1 MREMRKRKQ
10 KTISIRPAATLRAAA
25 LAAILAAARACGGPS
40 VAAGPPPGDPAPDPA
55 PVAAGLQERTR
66 PASARQ
72 VAFGWE
78 LDEAGAKLRGRG
90 VVRLSPPD
98 RLRLDLFGPRGET
111 YLAAALVGEQARVP
125 AAVAQRFPLPSPAL
139 LWGAL
144 GVVRP
149 PASARLI
156 GASTDNGETLL
167 RYEDT
172 GGATL
177 EFRARGERL
186 AAVRRIVRGGVAE
199 SIDVTYDDRG
209 AVRRTQYRDWAAYR
223 TLTLTPES
231 QTDVASFPEETWTPP
246 GTDR

>member
-1 MREMRKRKQ
+1 MREMKPKMSWMSPV
-10 KTISIRPAATLRAAA
+10 TALRAAA
-25 LAAILAAARACGGPS
+25 LAAVLAVAPACGGRT
-40 VAAGPPPGDPAPDPA
+40 ATAGPPPGVPAPDPA

-90 VVRLSPPD
+90 VVRLAPPD

-125 AAVAQRFPLPSPAL
+125 PAVAERFPLPSPAL

-149 PASARLI
+149 PASARLV
-156 GASTDNGETLL
+156 GASTDGGETLL
-167 RYEDT
+167 RYEDA

-186 AAVRRIVRGGVAE
+186 AAVRRLVRGGVAE
-199 SIDVTYDDRG
+199 SIEVTYGEDG